1 MCSWANT
8 NESVSVVT
16 IQLLKARKLYT
27 WIWKND
33 AISPADAE
41 LKVAPG
47 NADAA
52 TGSNQPQMLNE
63 EMEEDY
69 SSTRTSR
76 FWGKRRGS
84 KELIGQADCE
94 VNRKNDDVA
103 SR

>member
-33 AISPADAE
+33 GISPADAE

-63 EMEEDY
+63 EMEENH
-69 SSTRTSR
+69 SLTTN
-76 FWGKRRGS
+76 FAVLG
-84 KELIGQADCE
+84 
-94 VNRKNDDVA
+94 
-103 SR
+103 